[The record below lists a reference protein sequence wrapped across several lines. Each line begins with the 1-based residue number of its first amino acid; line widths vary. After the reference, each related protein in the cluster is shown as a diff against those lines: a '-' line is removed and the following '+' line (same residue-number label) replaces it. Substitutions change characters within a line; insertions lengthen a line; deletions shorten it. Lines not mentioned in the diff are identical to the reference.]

1 MVFFLQPKLLKP
13 GDWVEA
19 KIIILVRGK
28 EKKELKIKPCNCRE
42 AFRDEQKFQSRENFK
57 INQMHYYV

>member
-1 MVFFLQPKLLKP
+1 M
-13 GDWVEA
+13 EA

-28 EKKELKIKPCNCRE
+28 EKKELKIKPYNCGE